1 MSISNPKLLYV
12 TCAENGL
19 YGLARLIEAGIDVA
33 AVVTIAPDLATKYAV
48 SGYVDVLPWCRAH
61 GLRCV
66 QLSDEY
72 KIRVEDVQ
80 ALDFDLLVVNGWNR
94 LIPSEVFSRA
104 RFGALGIHAGHP
116 PLGLGRA
123 PLVWNIINGQSD
135 IEVFVFRLTPNADD
149 GDIMATQVVEITE
162 HDDVKTLY
170 EKVMDVGAD
179 LFLAAIR
186 KLLAGES
193 GQSQDR
199 RFSTH
204 YPKRT
209 DADGLIDFTMSDRQI
224 CDFVRA
230 QAPPYPGA
238 FTYLGTE
245 KWKVLRVQRYDRFL
259 FRDQPRTPGRILRV
273 LPSGVIVQ
281 TGAAPIWIRHA
292 VVDGKDVDPLALSDI
307 AGRRFGGDL
316 D

>member
-1 MSISNPKLLYV
+1 MSLERPKVLYV

-19 YGLARLIEAGIDVA
+19 HGLGQLTKAGTDIA
-33 AVVTIAPDLATKYAV
+33 AVVTIPPALGAKYAV
-48 SGYVDVLPWCRAH
+48 SGYVDVSPWCVAH
-61 GLRCV
+61 GLNCI
-66 QLSDEY
+66 QLREY
-72 KIRVEDVQ
+72 KIEVADVEAV
-80 ALDFDLLVVNGWNR
+80 DFDLLIVNGWNR
-94 LIPSEVFSRA
+94 LIPSEVFSLA
-104 RFGALGIHAGHP
+104 RLGALGIHAGHP

-123 PLVWNIINGQSD
+123 PLVWNIIQGQSD
-135 IEVFVFRLTPNADD
+135 IEVFVFRLTANADD

-186 KLLAGES
+186 KLSAGEA
-193 GQSQDR
+193 GFSQDR
-199 RFSTH
+199 RFLSH

-209 DADGLIDFTMSDRQI
+209 EADGLIDFAMTDRQI

-230 QAPPYPGA
+230 QVPPYPGA
-238 FTYLGTE
+238 FTYLGSE

-259 FRDQPRTPGRILRV
+259 FRDHARVPGRILRV

-281 TGAAPIWIRHA
+281 TGAAPVWIRHA
-292 VVDGKDVDPLALSDI
+292 TVDGTDIDPMSRPEI
-307 AGRRFGGDL
+307 VGRRFGEDL